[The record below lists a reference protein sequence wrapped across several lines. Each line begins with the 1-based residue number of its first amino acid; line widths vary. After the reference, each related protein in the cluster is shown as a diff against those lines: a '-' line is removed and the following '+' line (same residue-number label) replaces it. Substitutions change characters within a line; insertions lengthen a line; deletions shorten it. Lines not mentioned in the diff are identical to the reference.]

1 MRLSG
6 TGRLLLVLT
15 LIVAAATW
23 TAGAG
28 AQVGGPVILGGDD
41 LTSHGSVD
49 TSTGDL
55 QDGWL
60 YIQKA
65 LENINPKVIRPN
77 DNSVAALGSE
87 ASTDTCCDAGAGI
100 GQAAA
105 KVGLTVTYY
114 NGEAAINSFFAAL
127 NSGGTNPKI
136 IWIAGDDASNDLSD
150 GPGDEPAALSANA
163 SSLDAF
169 VNQGGG
175 LMSHGTEYGWLSA
188 LLPGLTANDDR
199 SSSGDL
205 YLTPEGIAAFP
216 GLTNDHVNA
225 GPWHNFFQGNFG
237 GLQILVRS
245 GNIDDDTGTD
255 AAVVLGGA
263 SVSLT
268 VAPADVAITK
278 TDAAD
283 PVTVGQRVR
292 YFLTVTNNGPNAA
305 TNVTVTDTLPA
316 NVSAVAT
323 STSQGTCSVAS
334 GKVICNLGTLASGAS
349 AQVVISAKT
358 TKTGTL
364 TNTASVAG
372 KEPDPNS
379 GNNSSTATTTVRAPL
394 APPTCRFTVRPTA
407 IPAGEATLLR
417 VTIRRAGAPL
427 ANRRVVLRGPGVAKA
442 TRTNNRGVVRTRITP
457 SRAGILRIRVP
468 GLANCTRRVSIL
480 GAVAGGQ
487 LTGRN

>member
-41 LTSHGSVD
+41 LTDHGNVD
-49 TSTGDL
+49 GMGNPAL
-55 QDGWL
+55 GCL
-60 YIQKA
+60 YIQRA
-65 LENINPKVIRPN
+65 LENINPKVLRGN
-77 DNSVAALGSE
+77 DGSIAAIGS
-87 ASTDTCCDAGAGI
+87 ADDPTNPCSGGGGSI
-100 GQAAA
+100 GAAA
-105 KVGLTVTYY
+105 AEIGLPVTYHE
-114 NGEAAINSFFAAL
+114 GAVAINAFFAAL
-127 NSGGTNPKI
+127 ASGGANPRI
-136 IWIAGDDASNDLSD
+136 IWISGTDSFNDLDST
-150 GPGDEPAALSANA
+150 EEAALVANA
-163 SSLDAF
+163 PALDNF

-175 LMSHGTEYGWLSA
+175 LMSHGTQYDWLA
-188 LLPGLTANDDR
+188 VLVPGLTTVDGG
-199 SSSGDL
+199 SSDDL
-205 YLTPEGIAAFP
+205 YFTPEGAAAFP
-216 GLTNDHVNA
+216 GLTVSDINA
-225 GPWHNFFQGNFG
+225 GPWHNHFEGNFG

-245 GNIDDDTGTD
+245 SNVDDNTGAD
-255 AAVVLGGA
+255 AAVILGGA

-268 VAPADVAITK
+268 VQPADLAVSK

-292 YFLTVTNNGPNAA
+292 YFVNVTNNGPNAA
-305 TNVTVTDTLPA
+305 TGVTLSDTLPA
-316 NVSAVAT
+316 NVSDVAT
-323 STSQGTCSVAS
+323 SASQGTCTVAA
-334 GKVICNLGTLASGAS
+334 GKVTCNLGTIASGAT
-349 AQVVISAKT
+349 ALVVISAKT
-358 TKTGTL
+358 LSAGTL
-364 TNTASVAG
+364 TNSASVAG
-372 KEPDPNS
+372 GQPDPNTA
-379 GNNSSTATTTVRAPL
+379 NNAASATTTVRAPL

-442 TRTNNRGVVRTRITP
+442 TRTNDRGVARTRITP

-468 GLANCTRRVSIL
+468 GVANCTRRVSIL